1 MLVYIEPELALG
13 LLTLVGLGLGV
24 GNRQQIREALR
35 RMAGRVEG
43 DDKS

>member
-13 LLTLVGLGLGV
+13 LLTLLGLGLGV

-35 RMAGRVEG
+35 RMTARDGG
-43 DDKS
+43 DD